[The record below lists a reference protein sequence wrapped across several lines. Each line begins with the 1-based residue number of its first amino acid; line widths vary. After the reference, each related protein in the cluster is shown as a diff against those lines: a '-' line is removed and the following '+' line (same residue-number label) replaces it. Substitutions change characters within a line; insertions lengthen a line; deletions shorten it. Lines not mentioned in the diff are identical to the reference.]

1 MIYKDIDDLNARFWS
16 TSLTYTGP
24 DNTVFEIPD
33 EQKLT
38 ENGKLQEVDASE
50 PWVRWTIIRGASER
64 DTLGSNPFFRS
75 IGTATLEIHVPKG
88 IGTGIA
94 NEILDSFFAAFRD
107 WRTENGELRVYRTR
121 TDKVSNK
128 DFHQIN
134 GVLFYESRR
143 LG

>member
-94 NEILDSFFAAFRD
+94 NDSNRQSQQQGLSSNQ
-107 WRTENGELRVYRTR
+107 RGTLLRIS
-121 TDKVSNK
+121 KA
-128 DFHQIN
+128 
-134 GVLFYESRR
+134 R
-143 LG
+143 LTHE